1 MNLINNIVPIER
13 LIEHQIVLTYLVETS
28 RHTGCAWVP
37 HTFSQR
43 NLTPELVLSGR
54 RPFSLSI
61 ESIKKKKRGFYF
73 LFYFPLKN
81 NKISGD
87 SSIFFL

>member
-1 MNLINNIVPIER
+1 MNLINNIVPIVR

-61 ESIKKKKRGFYF
+61 ESIKKNKKGV
-73 LFYFPLKN
+73 LFQVLFSLK
-81 NKISGD
+81 K
-87 SSIFFL
+87 